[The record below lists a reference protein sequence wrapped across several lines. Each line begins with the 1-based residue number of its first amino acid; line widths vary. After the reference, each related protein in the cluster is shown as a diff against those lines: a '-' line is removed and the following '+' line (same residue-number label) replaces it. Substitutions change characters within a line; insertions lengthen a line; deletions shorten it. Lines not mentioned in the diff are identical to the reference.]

1 MIVKC
6 QDLDDE
12 LSPIFSNDELTKN
25 DYFSCIQFRRKH
37 IKDERFF
44 SDVICHLV
52 TNLDKFFLDDDFDS
66 FQNIITSSKIDIR
79 SNNYGEYYLDRCAM
93 LSSIRCFKY
102 LLLNNCKISENI
114 ISKAIMGGSID
125 IINILEQEGKKVSKD
140 DILVSISYHQKE
152 IFHWILDQF
161 EYDKSYLVYNCI
173 LNFDNIEIHEALQC
187 SFSTLS
193 NVFFDAF
200 FDLYSDFYELDF
212 VLCWAIETR
221 IKELINKVID
231 HPNLDLKRDLV
242 TKSPLFLASSIGDA
256 ELVQRI
262 LQVPG
267 NKINQ
272 KIGIPV
278 FLNNK
283 MEFIIY

>member
-1 MIVKC
+1 M
-6 QDLDDE
+6 
-12 LSPIFSNDELTKN
+12 
-25 DYFSCIQFRRKH
+25 
-37 IKDERFF
+37 
-44 SDVICHLV
+44 ICHLV

-79 SNNYGEYYLDRCAM
+79 SNNYCEYYLDRCAM